1 MKDRAISSKGPN
13 LLSRMWCLL
22 KSNSNEYRGKTRG
35 LCDK

>member
-13 LLSRMWCLL
+13 LFSRMCCLP
-22 KSNSNEYRGKTRG
+22 KSNSNECRGKTRG